1 MSKMFTIR
9 VETHFPASHRLT
21 LPDGSMEPAH
31 EHDWLVTADVSRREL
46 DQMGLVISFQKLRA
60 ILDETVSDFNH
71 TALETI
77 DYFQRNNSSAEN
89 VAKCIYERLQ
99 NKLPEGVRLRSV
111 RVVEEPGCSATFS
124 E

>member
-1 MSKMFTIR
+1 MFTIR
-9 VETHFPASHRLT
+9 VETHFQASHRLT
-21 LPDGSMEPAH
+21 LPDGSIEPAH
-31 EHDWLVTADVSRREL
+31 EHDWLVTADASRREL

-71 TALETI
+71 TALDTI